1 MNKAIIASILVGGMW
16 GNISTPF
23 IQPAIAQSLPT
34 VQPSPAPVNTSNI
47 ELLDAGAEPRRE
59 LKFRPAV
66 NSRQTVTMT
75 MGMSMDMSIGE
86 TPLPKTPIPNMVLK
100 IDAIVRQVDPSG
112 DIHCSFAYSDV
123 RAIANKD
130 TTPQMIAAMQK
141 SLKSMVGIKL
151 DMVIDSTGK
160 LKRKNLILPKNI
172 DPTIKQALSQFDRAM
187 EQLSTQLPVE
197 QVGLGAKWRVNNA
210 LQIAGIQFN
219 QSATNEIVEMNQTGI
234 TVKTTI
240 AQSAPPQDIP
250 MPGAGKEVKGK
261 ITSLISSGEG
271 SYVMLFDSLLPV
283 SGKSLTNTDSKTSV
297 QMSASEPTTNMSSKI
312 SIDLNISSK

>member
-1 MNKAIIASILVGGMW
+1 MKKAVIVSILVGGIW
-16 GNISTPF
+16 GNISAPVV
-23 IQPAIAQSLPT
+23 QPAIAQSLPI
-34 VQPSPAPVNTSNI
+34 VQPSPAPANTSKI

-59 LKFRPAV
+59 LKFRPVV
-66 NSRQTVTMT
+66 NSKQTVTMT
-75 MGMSMDMSIGE
+75 MGMSMEMSIGE

-112 DIHCSFAYSDV
+112 DIHCSFAYSDA
-123 RAIANKD
+123 RAIASRD
-130 TTPQMIAAMQK
+130 TQPEVLAAMQK

-151 DMVIDSTGK
+151 DLVIDSSGK

-197 QVGLGAKWRVNNA
+197 QVGLGAKWRVNNS
-210 LQIAGIQFN
+210 LQVAGIQFN
-219 QSATNEIVEMNQTGI
+219 QSSTNEIVEMNQTGM
-234 TVKTTI
+234 TVKTTVT
-240 AQSAPPQDIP
+240 QSAPPQDVP
-250 MPGAGKEVKGK
+250 MPEAGKEVKGK
-261 ITSLISSGEG
+261 IISLISSGEG

-283 SGKSLTNTDSKTSV
+283 AGKSLTNTDSKTSV
-297 QMSASEPTTNMSSKI
+297 QMSASEPITNMSSKI